1 MNYAHELT
9 TLDALGEAL
18 GEALGFGQGAR
29 SAPSGSA
36 ASGTWRV
43 ARPTTQTGGF
53 ESEELV
59 LVIEGLRPIAIAGR
73 HVDPGSYR
81 VRIDEAR
88 ERIVLENDE
97 RTYALTAFFRPNK
110 QGRGQGVT
118 LAPRAADG
126 RHLLAVRTSRKAEWV
141 A

>member
-1 MNYAHELT
+1 MNHAHELT
-9 TLDALGEAL
+9 TLDALGDAL
-18 GEALGFGQGAR
+18 GEALGFGPR
-29 SAPSGSA
+29 PMPSNTGS
-36 ASGTWRV
+36 SGTWRV
-43 ARPTTQTGGF
+43 ARPAVQTGGF

-88 ERIVLENDE
+88 ERIVLENDD

-110 QGRGQGVT
+110 QGRGQGVSLT
-118 LAPRAADG
+118 ARAADG
-126 RHLLAVRTSRKAEWV
+126 RHLLTVRTSRKAEWV